1 MAVCTVCA
9 SLQARRLDDTRLVE
23 SDVKEATSEAAKR
36 AAARRRPVRI
46 DVDEF
51 GTREDAIRREVLA
64 EGAFY

>member
-1 MAVCTVCA
+1 MPGWWSRT
-9 SLQARRLDDTRLVE
+9 
-23 SDVKEATSEAAKR
+23 VKEATSEAAKR